1 MIENNKKK
9 RGAKRCASCDT
20 VNGARAL
27 SCKKCSR
34 AFRVRKGKRLLVV
47 TEWRE
52 LVAGSRVRVIGGSG
66 PYYLD
71 TQGRS
76 YLTEKG
82 VYTVIGVDINGV
94 HARTQYGSY
103 TYLYMG
109 PEERSDLCHSLYRSP
124 HKLLLMPSVPS

>member
-1 MIENNKKK
+1 MSGKK
-9 RGAKRCASCDT
+9 RGAKKCRGCGG

-27 SCKKCSR
+27 QCRNCGVAFKIKK
-34 AFRVRKGKRLLVV
+34 RVKRSLVS
-47 TEWRE
+47 EWNE
-52 LVAGSRVRVIGGSG
+52 LVPGDRVRVIGGSG

-82 VYTVIGVDINGV
+82 VYTVVGIDINGV

-124 HKLLLMPSVPS
+124 HKLLKLAPVSA